1 MFKAHLRLLPSLMYS
16 PVRDL
21 RLAAWAA
28 AALGIPD
35 QAFTGQRPLET
46 AGEFLLGEDV
56 AVGPVNGLVEV
67 GCVKSAKSFLSDA
80 LTFFVVVD

>member
-1 MFKAHLRLLPSLMYS
+1 MYS

-35 QAFTGQRPLET
+35 QALTGRRPLE
-46 AGEFLLGEDV
+46 AGGEFLLGEDV
-56 AVGPVNGLVEV
+56 AVGPLDGLVEV

-80 LTFFVVVD
+80 LPFFVVVE